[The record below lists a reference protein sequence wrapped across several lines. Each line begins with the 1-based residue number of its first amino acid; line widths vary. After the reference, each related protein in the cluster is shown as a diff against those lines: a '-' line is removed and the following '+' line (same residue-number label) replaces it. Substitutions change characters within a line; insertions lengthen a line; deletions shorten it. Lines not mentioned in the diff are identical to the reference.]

1 MIKNI
6 IFDFDGTIVDSKR
19 LTMNLYNEIAEKNKF
34 KPITEY
40 DLEYLSRLSYIDKV
54 KYMGIPFYKIQAL
67 ITGVLKSYKSHLNN
81 IELIEGMK
89 EVLYKLKERNVKL
102 SVISSNS
109 ESNIRGYFQNSG
121 IDVFDDIHSSKGLFG
136 KDVSISRYISKSG
149 MDKSETLYVGD
160 EVRDIQACKK
170 CFVKIIAV
178 TWGFDIADV
187 LKLNN
192 PDFIVNTPKEIL
204 DVYDDII

>member
-1 MIKNI
+1 M
-6 IFDFDGTIVDSKR
+6 
-19 LTMNLYNEIAEKNKF
+19 
-34 KPITEY
+34 
-40 DLEYLSRLSYIDKV
+40 
-54 KYMGIPFYKIQAL
+54 
-67 ITGVLKSYKSHLNN
+67 LKSYKSHLNS

-89 EVLYKLKERNVKL
+89 EVLYKLKERNVCL

-109 ESNIRGYFQNSG
+109 ESNIREYFQNSG

-160 EVRDIQACKK
+160 EVRDIEACKK
-170 CFVKIIAV
+170 CSVKIIAV
-178 TWGFDIADV
+178 TWGYDIADV

-192 PDFIVNTPKEIL
+192 PDFIANNPNEIL
-204 DVYDDII
+204 DIYDSIT